1 MMNTFKNLLAGNT
14 KVKTEEQANK
24 EVEKLQVQENDLQGK
39 LQETQAGHSKVSAAL
54 DIISASLIID
64 ETDKVALVN
73 KKKGEAKLEVLTKE
87 IESTQSKLAE
97 VSSKKQEAIKELY
110 RSRGEKSRK
119 YNVEQRRNMVVAGR
133 FNNVF
138 QLEDAL
144 RLVTVYDAKGY
155 DLGIEYGVG
164 ATDSLDPRS
173 EDWNFIADMN
183 KEDAAE
189 ADKQAEAISREL
201 EEAILSVFKKHN
213 IELTEQTLINLSR
226 I

>member
-64 ETDKVALVN
+64 ETDKISLAN

-97 VSSKKQEAIKELY
+97 VSSKKQEAVKELY
-110 RSRGEKSRK
+110 RSRGEKARK
-119 YNVEQRRNMVVAGR
+119 YNVEQRRNMVIASR

-144 RLVTVYDAKGY
+144 RLAAVYDAKGY
-155 DLGIEYGVG
+155 DLGVEYGLG

-213 IELTEQTLINLSR
+213 IELNQQTLVNLSR

>member
-64 ETDKVALVN
+64 ETDKIALAN

-97 VSSKKQEAIKELY
+97 VSSKKQEAVKELY
-110 RSRGEKSRK
+110 RSRGEKARK
-119 YNVEQRRNMVVAGR
+119 YNVEQRRNMVIASR

-144 RLVTVYDAKGY
+144 RLAAVYDAKGY
-155 DLGIEYGVG
+155 DLGVEYGVG
-164 ATDSLDPRS
+164 ATASLDPRS

-189 ADKQAEAISREL
+189 ADKQAEVISREL

-213 IELTEQTLINLSR
+213 IELNQQTLVNLSR

>member
-39 LQETQAGHSKVSAAL
+39 LQEAQAGHAKVSAAL

-64 ETDKVALVN
+64 ETDKVALAN

-119 YNVEQRRNMVVAGR
+119 YNVEQRRNMVVASR
-133 FNNVF
+133 FNRAF

-144 RLVTVYDAKGY
+144 RLAAVYDAKGY
-155 DLGIEYGVG
+155 DLGVEYGVG
-164 ATDSLDPRS
+164 ATDSLNPRS

>member
-39 LQETQAGHSKVSAAL
+39 LQEAQAGHSKVSAAL

-64 ETDKVALVN
+64 ETDKVALAN

-119 YNVEQRRNMVVAGR
+119 YNVEQRRNMVVANR
-133 FNNVF
+133 FNRAF

-144 RLVTVYDAKGY
+144 RLAAVYDAKGY
-155 DLGIEYGVG
+155 DLGVEYGVG

-213 IELTEQTLINLSR
+213 IELNEQTLINLSR

>member
-1 MMNTFKNLLAGNT
+1 MMNTFKNLLAGNA

-64 ETDKVALVN
+64 ETDEVALAN
-73 KKKGEAKLEVLTKE
+73 KKKGEAKLEALTKE

-97 VSSKKQEAIKELY
+97 VSSKKQEAVKELY
-110 RSRGEKSRK
+110 RSRGEKARK

-144 RLVTVYDAKGY
+144 RLVTVYDAKEY
-155 DLGIEYGVG
+155 DLGVEYGVG

-189 ADKQAEAISREL
+189 ADKQAKVISREL
-201 EEAILSVFKKHN
+201 EEAILLVFKKHN
-213 IELTEQTLINLSR
+213 IELNEQTLINLSR

>member
-39 LQETQAGHSKVSAAL
+39 LQEAQAGHAKVSAAL

-64 ETDKVALVN
+64 ETDKVALTN

-119 YNVEQRRNMVVAGR
+119 YNVEQRRNMVVASR
-133 FNNVF
+133 FNRAF

-144 RLVTVYDAKGY
+144 RLAAVYDAKGY
-155 DLGIEYGVG
+155 DLGVEYGVG
-164 ATDSLDPRS
+164 ATDSLNPRS

>member
-64 ETDKVALVN
+64 ETDKIALAN

-97 VSSKKQEAIKELY
+97 VSSKKQEAVKELY
-110 RSRGEKSRK
+110 RSRGEKARK
-119 YNVEQRRNMVVAGR
+119 YNVEQRRNMVIASR

-144 RLVTVYDAKGY
+144 RLAAVYDAKGY
-155 DLGIEYGVG
+155 DLGVEYGVG

-201 EEAILSVFKKHN
+201 EKAILSVFKKHN
-213 IELTEQTLINLSR
+213 IELNQQTLVNLSR

>member
-64 ETDKVALVN
+64 ETDKIALAN

-97 VSSKKQEAIKELY
+97 VSSKKQEAVKELY
-110 RSRGEKSRK
+110 RSRGEKARK
-119 YNVEQRRNMVVAGR
+119 YNVEQRRNMVIASR

-144 RLVTVYDAKGY
+144 RLAAVYDAKGY
-155 DLGIEYGVG
+155 DLGVEYGVG

-213 IELTEQTLINLSR
+213 IELNQQTLVNLSR

>member
-1 MMNTFKNLLAGNT
+1 MMNTLKNLLAGNT

-24 EVEKLQVQENDLQGK
+24 EVEKLQAQGNDLQGK
-39 LQETQAGHSKVSAAL
+39 LQEAQAGHAKVSAAL
-54 DIISASLIID
+54 DIITASLIID
-64 ETDKVALVN
+64 ETDKLALAN
-73 KKKGEAKLEVLTKE
+73 KKKGEAKLEALTKE

-97 VSSKKQEAIKELY
+97 VSSKKQEAVKELY
-110 RSRGEKSRK
+110 RSRGEKARK

-133 FNNVF
+133 FNNIF
-138 QLEDAL
+138 QLEDSL

-173 EDWNFIADMN
+173 EDWNFIVDMN
-183 KEDAAE
+183 NEDAAE
-189 ADKQAEAISREL
+189 ADKQAEVISREL
-201 EEAILSVFKKHN
+201 EEAILLVFKKHN

>member
-64 ETDKVALVN
+64 ETDKVALAN
-73 KKKGEAKLEVLTKE
+73 KKKGEAKLEALTKE

-97 VSSKKQEAIKELY
+97 VSSKKQEAVKELY

-119 YNVEQRRNMVVAGR
+119 YNVEQRRNMVVANR
-133 FNNVF
+133 FNRAF

-144 RLVTVYDAKGY
+144 RLAAVYDAKGY
-155 DLGIEYGVG
+155 DLGVEYGVG

>member
-64 ETDKVALVN
+64 ETDKVALAN

-119 YNVEQRRNMVVAGR
+119 YNVEQRRNMVVANR
-133 FNNVF
+133 FNRAF

-144 RLVTVYDAKGY
+144 RLAAVYDAKGY
-155 DLGIEYGVG
+155 DLGVEYGVG

>member
-64 ETDKVALVN
+64 ETDKIALAN

-97 VSSKKQEAIKELY
+97 VSSKKQEAVKELY
-110 RSRGEKSRK
+110 RSRGEKARK
-119 YNVEQRRNMVVAGR
+119 YNVEQRRNMVIASR

-144 RLVTVYDAKGY
+144 RLAAVYDAKGY
-155 DLGIEYGVG
+155 DLGVEYGVG

-201 EEAILSVFKKHN
+201 EGAILSVFKKHN
-213 IELTEQTLINLSR
+213 IELNQQTLVNLSR

>member
-39 LQETQAGHSKVSAAL
+39 LQEAQAGHSKVSAAL

-64 ETDKVALVN
+64 ETDKVALAN
-73 KKKGEAKLEVLTKE
+73 KKKGEAKLEALTKE

-97 VSSKKQEAIKELY
+97 VSSKKQEAVKELY
-110 RSRGEKSRK
+110 RSRGEKARK

-201 EEAILSVFKKHN
+201 EEAILLVFKKHN
-213 IELTEQTLINLSR
+213 IELNEQTLINLSR

>member
-24 EVEKLQVQENDLQGK
+24 EIEKLQVQENALQEK
-39 LQETQAGHSKVSAAL
+39 LQEAQAGHAKVSAAL

-64 ETDKVALVN
+64 ETDKVALAN
-73 KKKGEAKLEVLTKE
+73 KKKGETKLEALTKE

-97 VSSKKQEAIKELY
+97 IRSKKQEAIKELY
-110 RSRGEKSRK
+110 RSRGEEARK

-155 DLGIEYGVG
+155 DLGVEYGVG

-183 KEDAAE
+183 NEDAAE
-189 ADKQAEAISREL
+189 ADKQAEVISREL

-213 IELTEQTLINLSR
+213 IELNEQTLINLSR

>member
-39 LQETQAGHSKVSAAL
+39 LQEARAGHSKVSAAL

-64 ETDKVALVN
+64 ETDKVALAN

-119 YNVEQRRNMVVAGR
+119 YNVEQRRNMVVANR
-133 FNNVF
+133 FNRAF

-144 RLVTVYDAKGY
+144 RLAAVYDAKGY
-155 DLGIEYGVG
+155 DLGVEYGVG

-183 KEDAAE
+183 KEDAAK

>member
-39 LQETQAGHSKVSAAL
+39 LQETQAGHSEVSAAL

-64 ETDKVALVN
+64 ETDKVALAN
-73 KKKGEAKLEVLTKE
+73 KKKGEAKLEALTKE

-97 VSSKKQEAIKELY
+97 VSSKKQEAVKELY
-110 RSRGEKSRK
+110 RSRGEKARK

-201 EEAILSVFKKHN
+201 EEAILLVFKKHN
-213 IELTEQTLINLSR
+213 IGLNEQTLINLSR

>member
-1 MMNTFKNLLAGNT
+1 MMNTFKSLLAGNT

-24 EVEKLQVQENDLQGK
+24 EIEKLQVQENDLQGK
-39 LQETQAGHSKVSAAL
+39 LQEAQAGHAKVSAAL
-54 DIISASLIID
+54 DVISASLIID
-64 ETDKVALVN
+64 ETDKVALAN
-73 KKKGEAKLEVLTKE
+73 KKKGETKLEALTKE
-87 IESTQSKLAE
+87 SESTQSKLAE
-97 VSSKKQEAIKELY
+97 IRSKKQEAIKELY
-110 RSRGEKSRK
+110 RSRGEKARK

-183 KEDAAE
+183 KEDVAE

-201 EEAILSVFKKHN
+201 EEAILSVFKKHS
-213 IELTEQTLINLSR
+213 IELNEQTLINLSR

>member
-24 EVEKLQVQENDLQGK
+24 EVEKLQVQENDLQGR
-39 LQETQAGHSKVSAAL
+39 LQEAQAGHAKVSAAL

-64 ETDKVALVN
+64 ETDKVALAN
-73 KKKGEAKLEVLTKE
+73 KKKGKTKLEALTKE

-97 VSSKKQEAIKELY
+97 IRSKKQEAIKELY
-110 RSRGEKSRK
+110 RSRGEKARK
-119 YNVEQRRNMVVAGR
+119 YNVEQRRNMVVANR
-133 FNNVF
+133 FNRAF

-144 RLVTVYDAKGY
+144 RLAAVYDAKGY
-155 DLGIEYGVG
+155 DLGVEYGVG

>member
-39 LQETQAGHSKVSAAL
+39 LQEAQAGHSKVSAAL

-64 ETDKVALVN
+64 ETDKVALAN

-110 RSRGEKSRK
+110 CSRGEKSRK
-119 YNVEQRRNMVVAGR
+119 YNVEQRRNMVVANR
-133 FNNVF
+133 FNRAF

-144 RLVTVYDAKGY
+144 RLAAVYDAKGY
-155 DLGIEYGVG
+155 DLGVEYGVG

>member
-1 MMNTFKNLLAGNT
+1 
-14 KVKTEEQANK
+14 
-24 EVEKLQVQENDLQGK
+24 
-39 LQETQAGHSKVSAAL
+39 
-54 DIISASLIID
+54 
-64 ETDKVALVN
+64 
-73 KKKGEAKLEVLTKE
+73 
-87 IESTQSKLAE
+87 
-97 VSSKKQEAIKELY
+97 
-110 RSRGEKSRK
+110 
-119 YNVEQRRNMVVAGR
+119 MVVAGR

-155 DLGIEYGVG
+155 DLGVEYGVG

-189 ADKQAEAISREL
+189 ADKQAKVISREL

-213 IELTEQTLINLSR
+213 IELNEQTLINLSR

>member
-64 ETDKVALVN
+64 ETDKIALAN

-97 VSSKKQEAIKELY
+97 VSSKKQEAVKELY
-110 RSRGEKSRK
+110 RSRGEKARK
-119 YNVEQRRNMVVAGR
+119 YNVEQRRNMVIASR

-144 RLVTVYDAKGY
+144 RLAAVYDAKGY
-155 DLGIEYGVG
+155 DLGVEYGVG

-173 EDWNFIADMN
+173 EDWSFIADMN

-201 EEAILSVFKKHN
+201 EIAILSVFKKHN
-213 IELTEQTLINLSR
+213 IELNQQTLVNLSR

>member
-39 LQETQAGHSKVSAAL
+39 LQEAQAGHSKVLAAL

-64 ETDKVALVN
+64 ETDKVALAN

-87 IESTQSKLAE
+87 IESTQFKLAE

-110 RSRGEKSRK
+110 RSRGEKARK
-119 YNVEQRRNMVVAGR
+119 YNVEQRRNMVVTNR
-133 FNNVF
+133 FNMAF

-144 RLVTVYDAKGY
+144 RLAAVYDAKGY
-155 DLGIEYGVG
+155 DLGVEYGVG

-173 EDWNFIADMN
+173 EDRNFITDMN

-189 ADKQAEAISREL
+189 ADKEAEAISREL
-201 EEAILSVFKKHN
+201 KEAILSVFKKHN
-213 IELTEQTLINLSR
+213 IELNEQTLINLSR

>member
-39 LQETQAGHSKVSAAL
+39 LQEAQAGHAKVSAAL

-64 ETDKVALVN
+64 ETDKVALAN
-73 KKKGEAKLEVLTKE
+73 KKKGEAKLEALTKE

-97 VSSKKQEAIKELY
+97 ISSKKQEAIKELY
-110 RSRGEKSRK
+110 RSRGEKARK
-119 YNVEQRRNMVVAGR
+119 CNVEQRRNMVVAGR

-138 QLEDAL
+138 RLEDAL

-155 DLGIEYGVG
+155 DLGVEYGVG
-164 ATDSLDPRS
+164 ATDSLNPRS
-173 EDWNFIADMN
+173 EDWDFIADMN
-183 KEDAAE
+183 NEDAVE
-189 ADKQAEAISREL
+189 ADKQAEVISREL

-213 IELTEQTLINLSR
+213 IELAQQTLVNLSR